1 MLARFHY
8 FHFYSRIAHF
18 FNTPTRVSSAMC
30 VVMTRGD
37 KLLNT
42 SLDIN
47 KKQIYVSK
55 TTGIFIHFACF
66 HLGM

>member
-18 FNTPTRVSSAMC
+18 FNTPTRVPSAMC

-47 KKQIYVSK
+47 KQQIYV
-55 TTGIFIHFACF
+55 
-66 HLGM
+66 